1 MDESLS
7 NAKNETL
14 KVVKN
19 LEEKLDEIPE
29 LVGIFRRSRMEING
43 VQPITKEDVQSLLAK
58 SISSLKANI
67 ESRINGKK
75 KILFIL
81 LYFASIVIIKIS

>member
-7 NAKNETL
+7 TAKTETL